1 MRVQSESAS
10 AASGAESGFAD
21 RRGLLKPDRSART
34 SLDSADV
41 AITDHEIIPLKL
53 REEALKHRIRNHL
66 HEIGLRKSDD
76 GRFEADFAD
85 KDRIR
90 KIHSWQR
97 RDRLFDCERFI
108 SRRAPK
114 LLKHFASGNEVN
126 PEAIEPR
133 LERVVAGTWKADLFR
148 LASLTWSIPVSNG
161 FGRRLRYIVWDGQN
175 DKLIGLIAI
184 GDPVFNLSV
193 RDKFVGWDA
202 KDRAA
207 RLVNIMDAYVLGA
220 LPPYNAILGGKMVA
234 CLVRSREV
242 YDDFSRTYGATTGII
257 SGKKKMAR
265 LLAVTTSSSL
275 GRSSVY
281 NRLNLGSQ
289 RYFQPIGYTQGWG
302 HFHIPNSLFRELR
315 DYLRDI
321 DHRYA
326 DDYRFGQ
333 GPSWRLRTTR
343 AALSELGF
351 TGDLLRHGIR
361 RQVFWCSFADNAAT
375 ILSTGNGSP
384 DLSSLLNAQEIAKL
398 AIERWVA
405 PRSKRRPD
413 FRDWTTEDLQ
423 HLLAPAQQG
432 WTNDQP
438 ARPSLIVP

>member
-10 AASGAESGFAD
+10 AASRAGSGFPD
-21 RRGLLKPDRSART
+21 CRRLSKPDRPSCT
-34 SLDSADV
+34 SLDSADAV
-41 AITDHEIIPLKL
+41 IADHGTILLKL
-53 REEALKHRIRNHL
+53 REEALKHKIRNHL

-76 GRFEADFAD
+76 GRLEADFAD

-97 RDRLFDCERFI
+97 RDRLSDCQRFI
-108 SRRAPK
+108 SRQAPK
-114 LLKHFASGNEVN
+114 LLNYFASGYEVD
-126 PEAIEPR
+126 PMAIEPW
-133 LERVVAGTWKADLFR
+133 LDRVVAGTWKADLFR

-161 FGRRLRYIVWDGQN
+161 FGRRLRYLVRDRQN

-193 RDKFVGWDA
+193 RDKFVGWGA
-202 KDRAA
+202 EDRAA
-207 RLVNIMDAYVLGA
+207 RLVNTMDAYVLGA
-220 LPPYNAILGGKMVA
+220 LPPYNALLCGKMVA
-234 CLVRSREV
+234 CLVRSREI
-242 YDDFSRTYGATTGII
+242 YDDFYRKYGATTGII
-257 SGKKKMAR
+257 SGKKKRAR

-281 NRLNLGSQ
+281 NRLHLGGQ
-289 RYFQPIGYTQGWG
+289 RYFRPIGYTQGWG
-302 HFHIPNSLFRELR
+302 HFHIPDSLFRELR

-326 DDYRFGQ
+326 DDYHFGQ

-351 TGDLLRHGIR
+351 RGDLLRHGIR
-361 RQVFWCSFADNAAT
+361 REVFWCSLADNAAT

-384 DLSSLLNAQEIAKL
+384 DLSSLLKAQEIAEL
-398 AIERWVA
+398 AIKRWVA

-413 FRDWTTEDLQ
+413 FRAWTTEDLQ
-423 HLLAPAQQG
+423 RLLTPSQQR
-432 WTNDQP
+432 WTEVRL
-438 ARPSLIVP
+438 ARPSSIVP